1 MITFLPL
8 SFIQHKIE
16 ELENALFFSTSESLL
31 KIPTHIVDVLKVDEL
46 GQIWFAIPK
55 PAQHLHEFDNSF
67 GAKLDFFKKGK
78 DFYLKILGKAF
89 IVNDP
94 EEINTVIYIN
104 DDIKERA
111 RKNEIV
117 LVKVKITH
125 ADYAEKKP
133 VHTSANSILKTA
145 RLHFYKWFTNAQ
157 QYETSLSSFSK
168 VPVRGIMSNYNIF
181 TVRH

>member
-1 MITFLPL
+1 MITVLPL

-16 ELENALFFSTSESLL
+16 ELKHALFFSISESLL
-31 KIPTHIVDVLKVDEL
+31 KIPTHIIEVLKVDEV

-55 PAQHLHEFDNSF
+55 PSQNILELDNSF

-78 DFYLKILGKAF
+78 DFYLKIIGKAF

-94 EEINTVIYIN
+94 EEMNSVIYVN
-104 DDIKERA
+104 DEIKDKA

-117 LVKVKITH
+117 LIKVRITH

-133 VHTSANSILKTA
+133 VRTSPNSILKTA
-145 RLHFYKWFTNAQ
+145 RMHLYKWFAYAQ
-157 QYETSLSSFSK
+157 ENESGLSTFK
-168 VPVRGIMSNYNIF
+168 KIPVKGIMSNYNVF
-181 TVRH
+181 TS

>member
-1 MITFLPL
+1 MITVLPL

-16 ELENALFFSTSESLL
+16 ELRNALFFSASESLL
-31 KIPTHIVDVLKVDEL
+31 KIPTHIVNVLKVDEL

-55 PAQHLHEFDNSF
+55 PAQHIHEFDNSF
-67 GAKLDFFKKGK
+67 AAKLDFFKKGK

-94 EEINTVIYIN
+94 EEINTIIYIN
-104 DDIKERA
+104 DEIKDQA

-117 LVKVKITH
+117 LMKVKITH

-133 VHTSANSILKTA
+133 AQAPANSILTNA
-145 RLHFYKWFTNAQ
+145 RLLLYKWFAHSQKN
-157 QYETSLSSFSK
+157 EHSLSVFKK
-168 VPVRGIMSNYNIF
+168 VPVRGIMSDYNVF
-181 TVRH
+181 TN